1 MAGLASV
8 GQRIDA
14 VIDRALGAGRVVGTV
29 VLVRENGA
37 PAYARAAGY
46 ADREAGLPMLID
58 TVFRLASLTKPL
70 VTATALALAE
80 ESRLGLDDPV
90 TRFLPSFTPRLAE
103 GSTPEISV
111 RHLLTHTA
119 GLGYPSL
126 LPGDPYRAAHISTGL
141 DQPGLSL
148 GENLRRIAS
157 APLYFA
163 PGRAW
168 RYSVATDVLGAIIA
182 TLGGGSLADAVSAY
196 VTGPLAMI
204 DTAFTVREP
213 ARLAVPY
220 ADGSPRAVRMAE
232 PHTVDDWTFSP
243 ARAFS
248 DGSFQ
253 SGGVGMVGTAGDFM
267 TFLEA
272 IRTGGPPVLTR
283 DTVVRASANQVGRLR
298 HEEDP
303 GWGFGFLSA
312 VLTDP
317 RQAQLPS
324 SAGTLQWGGVYGHS
338 WFIDPAAGLTVVA
351 LTNTALEGCL
361 GSFPADIQGAVYA
374 DRHVAP

>member
-1 MAGLASV
+1 MAGSASL
-8 GQRIDA
+8 GQSIDA
-14 VIDRALGAGRVVGTV
+14 VIDSALGAGRIVGTV

-58 TVFRLASLTKPL
+58 TIFRLASLTKPL
-70 VTATALALAE
+70 VAATALALAE
-80 ESRLGLDDPV
+80 ESRLGLDDPA
-90 TRFLPSFTPRLAE
+90 TRFLPSFTPRLAD
-103 GSTPEISV
+103 GSTPQISV

-163 PGRAW
+163 PGTAW

-182 TLGGGSLADAVSAY
+182 TVRGGSLADAVSAY

-272 IRTGGPPVLTR
+272 IRTGGASVLTR
-283 DTVVRASANQVGRLR
+283 DTVTRASANQVGRLR
-298 HEEDP
+298 HEEAP

-338 WFIDPAAGLTVVA
+338 WFIDPAAGFTVVA

-374 DRHVAP
+374 DRHVAS